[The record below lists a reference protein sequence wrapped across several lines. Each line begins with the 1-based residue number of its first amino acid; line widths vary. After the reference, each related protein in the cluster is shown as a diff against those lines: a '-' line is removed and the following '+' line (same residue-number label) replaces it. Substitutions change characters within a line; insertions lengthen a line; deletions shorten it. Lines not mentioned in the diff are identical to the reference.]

1 MYMYII
7 AYTKCECFLHKTSN
21 KCVNNNETFCYFFDT
36 FYIYIYIYIYI
47 CLFDFLIFCTID
59 KL

>member
-1 MYMYII
+1 MYMYVI

-36 FYIYIYIYIYI
+36 FYIYIYI